1 MHAVFIELPP
11 FERHRETFL
20 DDDAFRR
27 LQAMLVMHPEAGDVI
42 PGAGGLRKLRYVD
55 ERRHKGKRGGLR
67 VIYYYWLGGAQFL
80 LFTLYDKDKQDDLTG
95 AQRRQLGQLLAF
107 ELKARQSNDAGCIR

>member
-11 FERHRETFL
+11 FERHRETYL

-42 PGAGGLRKLRYVD
+42 PGAGGPAQAALR
-55 ERRHKGKRGGLR
+55 RRAA
-67 VIYYYWLGGAQFL
+67 AQ
-80 LFTLYDKDKQDDLTG
+80 G
-95 AQRRQLGQLLAF
+95 
-107 ELKARQSNDAGCIR
+107 